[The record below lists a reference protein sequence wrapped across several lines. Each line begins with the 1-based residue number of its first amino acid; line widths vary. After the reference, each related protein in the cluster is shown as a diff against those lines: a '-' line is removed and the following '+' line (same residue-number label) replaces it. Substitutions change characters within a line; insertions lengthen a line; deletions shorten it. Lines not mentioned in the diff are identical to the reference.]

1 MVTKGIITSIDFNG
15 NTCQVR
21 IPFFET
27 AGNDPITGTAIVS
40 NTPGSYNG
48 YKVDD
53 VVLVAFEDGKM
64 HNPVIIGKLYL
75 GAAKEKQDPRG
86 TINVETTTASKSAS
100 LPADAV
106 LTANVD
112 SNVPNTNTPFG
123 SLASIAN
130 NLNSLN
136 TDVNQLD
143 RFTRNQFN
151 SVITDVNDQGEQ
163 LRSEIKQT
171 AENIEANVVHKHQD
185 GSQEALGWD
194 LTTDSWKINAQDTIN
209 GEVNDINIVTIDR
222 GGMTIAGDLKLN
234 GYPKNIIV
242 RYAQN
247 DSDTVYPDLYNFK
260 VVSFPSTFIDKT
272 WYYGKYIKITEAGE
286 EKYVLVS
293 KENIEQ
299 YDIKTG
305 MTIAYSRE
313 ISSSWSTETPE
324 RVNGKYIWQWTH
336 TETYLFD
343 KNNNVWVEQDDDR
356 VVCITGARGE
366 TGTSVSECKTY
377 YSLSNLS
384 GGPEANDANIVSTP
398 EVNKWSTSPQAFD
411 KTLHQD
417 YIYWTVERR
426 VYTDPAKI
434 VWGTPVKA
442 SMLSVDFIESLD
454 ITTKKITVLQ
464 DNTAAPSDSNKIL
477 FEADGLSGEGIVKIG
492 GFKVQNK
499 DLVVQQPSEDDIVPL
514 VPWLGKPLENK
525 TIWNATYSTLENTF
539 TISETISGWEVKYI
553 YYEYNEDVPTTFD
566 ATGTYNIEEQ
576 IKNRLTLYL
585 VVVINN
591 QTTQEYKFKTTL
603 EGYSIWEQK
612 EINTTT
618 QQYPF
623 IATQIPVDI
632 SNSSLITTRVSPEE
646 IFIGYKKETSTGYE
660 SDYWFTLTPEMLKD
674 SSIDINSLK
683 DSQLYEAIFKKP
695 DESGNGTPWSTIKFN
710 LNGEDPSIC
719 ILNSKLT
726 LKLGYFIT
734 TSGYVPSNPGIDKPS
749 IKPGIEIMPNS
760 YSITNTTA
768 SSSPDTSLEGGDGAG
783 GGSEGEGS
791 TVGEASSKISSN
803 QRIIYQYF
811 NITQVDPNND
821 EITWQSA
828 SGLSIKTRYLF
839 PYKLTINN
847 TPTEVKIPLV
857 VKVPNKN
864 SYVKAESSGALTANN
879 ATISGNLNA
888 EAGKVGCFDIYE
900 TGLYSDFIELSE
912 DSLVLTGGKFT
923 LSSSNTGESIS
934 LDTTSNSN
942 LSIIFSGN
950 GSIVDQT
957 GSVGLRFKAGESENQ
972 IEYKA
977 FLYAAGTDGFG
988 GTNSITITIK
998 SKDSS
1003 GAWNMGALKKDRTF
1017 TIYHKGY
1024 DMGDKIRQLTIT
1036 LKAGEYTKTVE
1047 FGGYWT
1053 FYGASWTSDGD
1064 FKKNEEVGG
1073 STFTQAEVV
1082 SASLYA
1088 LSSILPQSTGTASGT
1103 ISVYYSTSYGPPV
1116 NAYEYEGTQV
1126 IDGNTY
1132 YKWSGNHGNT
1142 GHPTVYYT
1150 RETPAAI
1157 KEIAS
1162 SGSSSE
1168 LHATTLYYMNSNG
1181 TLSDNSNS
1189 TSTMYISFANIIVT
1203 TGCSLGSETT
1213 KWDAVYATTL
1223 YGTVNNSASDLRLKQ
1238 NINYD
1243 ISKYDNL
1250 FDSLKPAS
1258 YQFKSDPNPKTHL
1271 GFIAQEIE
1279 QSLFNNNLTR
1289 KDFAGVTIYGEGFD
1303 EKTDTILNLDKTTY
1317 ALGYNELHALEVRQI
1332 QLLKARVQ
1340 ELETKIEQL
1349 IKNKE

>member
-21 IPFFET
+21 IPLFES

-48 YKVDD
+48 YKVGD

-64 HNPVIIGKLYL
+64 QNPVIVGKLYL

-185 GSQEALGWD
+185 GTQDALGWD
-194 LTTDSWKINAQDTIN
+194 LTTDSWKINAQDTVN
-209 GEVNDINIVTIDR
+209 GEVKDINIVTIDR
-222 GGMTIAGDLKLN
+222 SGMSIAGDLKLN
-234 GYPKNIIV
+234 GYPKDITV
-242 RYAQN
+242 RYVQN
-247 DSDTVYPDLYNFK
+247 DSDTTYPDLYSFK

-286 EKYVLVS
+286 EKYVLIS
-293 KENIEQ
+293 KENFEHYAITVG
-299 YDIKTG
+299 I
-305 MTIAYSRE
+305 TIAYSRE
-313 ISSSWSTETPE
+313 ISSDWSTETPE
-324 RVNGKYIWQWTH
+324 RVDGKYIWQWTH

-343 KNNNVWVEQDDDR
+343 KNNNVWIEKDDDR
-356 VVCITGARGE
+356 AVCITGARGE

-377 YSLSNLS
+377 YSLSNKP
-384 GGPEANDANIVSTP
+384 GGPEANDDNIASGPP

-442 SMLSVDFIESLD
+442 SMLSADFIESLD

-477 FEADGLSGEGIVKIG
+477 FEADGLSNEGIVKIG
-492 GFKVQNK
+492 GFEIQNK

-514 VPWLGKPLENK
+514 VPWLGKPLNNK
-525 TIWNATYSTLENTF
+525 TIWNAAYSTLENTF

-553 YYEYNEDVPTTFD
+553 YYEYDEDVPTTFD
-566 ATGTYNIEEQ
+566 ATGASTEEQ

-585 VVVINN
+585 VLAIND
-591 QTTQEYKFKTTL
+591 QATQEYKFKTTL

-646 IFIGYKKETSTGYE
+646 IFIGYKKETSTEYE

-683 DSQLYEAIFKKP
+683 DSQLYEAIFKK
-695 DESGNGTPWSTIKFN
+695 DSASGNGTPWSTLKFSLKEEN
-710 LNGEDPSIC
+710 PSIV
-719 ILNSKLT
+719 IKDSKLT

-749 IKPGIEIMPNS
+749 IKPGIEIVPNS

-768 SSSPDTSLEGGDGAG
+768 SSSPDISLEGGDGAG
-783 GGSEGEGS
+783 GESGDGGS
-791 TVGEASSKISSN
+791 TGGEASSKISSN

-821 EITWQSA
+821 EITWQST

-839 PYKLTINN
+839 PYKLTIND
-847 TPTEVKIPLV
+847 TPTNVFIPLV

-900 TGLYSDFIELSE
+900 NGLYSDFIELSK
-912 DSLVLTGGKFT
+912 DSLVLAGGKFT
-923 LSSSNTGESIS
+923 LSNSNTGESIS
-934 LDTTSNSN
+934 LDMSTKSNPA
-942 LSIIFSGN
+942 IIFSGN

-957 GSVGLRFKAGESENQ
+957 GSVGLRFKAGESENT
-972 IEYKA
+972 ITYKA
-977 FLYAAGTDGFG
+977 FLYATGTDGFG

-998 SKDSS
+998 AKDSS
-1003 GAWNMGALKKDRTF
+1003 GAWNALALKKDRTF
-1017 TIYHKGY
+1017 TIYHQGY
-1024 DMGDKIRQLTIT
+1024 DIGYKIRQLTIT

-1047 FGGYWT
+1047 FSGYWA
-1053 FYGASWTSDGD
+1053 FYGASWTSDGN
-1064 FKKNEEVGG
+1064 FKKNEEVAG

-1116 NAYEYEGTQV
+1116 NDYEYEGTQV

-1150 RETPAAI
+1150 LDTPATI
-1157 KEIAS
+1157 KERAS

-1168 LHATTLYYMNSNG
+1168 LHSTTLYYMNSNG